1 MTTAAEWVEEVK
13 SHIYAGQRPVMNKLT
28 AALTATTGSETLAFN
43 YDLTGLARGSTIS
56 AGLETMLVWSADITS
71 KTCVVERGF
80 NGSTVTTH
88 ATTDLLTINPRVTD
102 AEIFRAL
109 NHELNALAKE
119 GVYQLKTLDRTFSAP
134 VLGYDLASD
143 LIDDDVVEVAWR
155 DNSSSL
161 DYYKVRDFRVLRNLP
176 TTDFASGSALFIHD
190 EVQQGRPLRVT
201 YKAGL
206 GQLAALS
213 DVVTTTSGIPA
224 SAVDIPP
231 LGAAIRLFAAKPLR
245 RAAVEVQGD
254 TRRPAEATTSDTLSA
269 PNALRA
275 LYQRRVAEEAARLAG
290 QNPYLRRR

>member
-1 MTTAAEWVEEVK
+1 
-13 SHIYAGQRPVMNKLT
+13 MNKLT
-28 AALTATTGSETLAFN
+28 ADITAATGTTTLAFN

-56 AGLETMLVWSADITS
+56 AGLETMLVWSADTTS
-71 KTCVVERGF
+71 KTAVVERAF
-80 NGSTVTTH
+80 NGSTATAH
-88 ATTDLLTINPRVTD
+88 STTDLLTINPRVTD

-109 NHELNALAKE
+109 NYELNALAKE
-119 GVYQLKTLDRTFSAP
+119 GIYQLKTLDRTFSAP

-143 LIDDDVVEVAWR
+143 LLGDDVIEVAWR
-155 DNSSSL
+155 DNSTSL

-176 TTDFASGSALFIHD
+176 TTDFPSGNGLFIHD

-206 GQLAALS
+206 GQLAAMS
-213 DVVTTTSGIPA
+213 DVVTTVTGIPVT
-224 SAVDIPP
+224 AVDIPP

-254 TRRPAEATTSDTLSA
+254 TRRPAEASTSDTLSA

-275 LYQRRVAEEAARLAG
+275 LYQRRVAEEAGRLVG
-290 QNPYLRRR
+290 QNPYKVRR